1 MRNMTTMEL
10 PILKNASSTC
20 NENWKE
26 ELDDHLI
33 RLKISELSA
42 QEVAGSYRALCG
54 QLLAQTLV
62 ALKKR
67 PITKKEEVFDR
78 KRARKWIDEMNTGVV
93 TFTEVCETLDIDP
106 GRTRRAVYDYAENPE
121 SSPISKT
128 VIGALSHAD

>member
-1 MRNMTTMEL
+1 MEL
-10 PILKNASSTC
+10 PTLKNAPSTC
-20 NENWKE
+20 SENWKE

-33 RLKISELSA
+33 RLKVSELSA

-62 ALKKR
+62 ALKKKQ
-67 PITKKEEVFDR
+67 ITKKEDVFDR
-78 KRARKWIDEMNTGVV
+78 KRARQWMDTMNVGVV

-106 GRTRRAVYDYAENPE
+106 RKTRRAVYQYAENPE
-121 SSPISKT
+121 ASPISKT

>member
-1 MRNMTTMEL
+1 MTMEL
-10 PILKNASSTC
+10 PTLKNVPSTC
-20 NENWKE
+20 KENWKE

-33 RLKISELSA
+33 RLKVSELSA

-78 KRARKWIDEMNTGVV
+78 KRARKWIDEMHIGVV
-93 TFTEVCETLDIDP
+93 TFTEVCEILDIDP
-106 GRTRRAVYDYAENPE
+106 SRTRRAVYDYAENPE

-128 VIGALSHAD
+128 VIGALSHVD